1 MLVADVMRVDPQY
14 LLSYQSCR
22 VAARKMRDENVG
34 FLPVCDGDRHVI
46 GTITDRDIALRI
58 VGEAKQYDLPVG
70 DVMTRELVACH
81 PGDELARA
89 ERLMAASRKSRIV
102 VLDQRSLLVGV
113 VSLSEIAKHDA
124 ANAGAVV
131 ARVAERELPR
141 PAIRARPIASAPG
154 ARGPAA
160 SQAER
165 AAADRAIRDTLHAA
179 LLAQETP

>member
-1 MLVADVMRVDPQY
+1 
-14 LLSYQSCR
+14 
-22 VAARKMRDENVG
+22 
-34 FLPVCDGDRHVI
+34 
-46 GTITDRDIALRI
+46 
-58 VGEAKQYDLPVG
+58 
-70 DVMTRELVACH
+70 MTRELVACH

-131 ARVAERELPR
+131 ARVVEREVPR
-141 PAIRARPIASAPG
+141 PAIRARPIASAPR
-154 ARGPAA
+154 ARETAPGLKP
-160 SQAER
+160 SQVER
-165 AAADRAIRDTLHAA
+165 AAADRAIRDALHVA